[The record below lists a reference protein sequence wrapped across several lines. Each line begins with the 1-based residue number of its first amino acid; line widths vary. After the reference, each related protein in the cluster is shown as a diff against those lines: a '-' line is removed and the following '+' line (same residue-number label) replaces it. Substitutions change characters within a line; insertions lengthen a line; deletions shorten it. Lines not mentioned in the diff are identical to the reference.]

1 MSDHI
6 HRLAASHSPVFLL
19 NSRLGRFSAPRSR
32 EGPFSRSY
40 GASLPSSLAVTHS
53 SAFGCSP
60 RPPVSVS
67 GTGPLGLKLSGFSWK
82 RPSTLCPLPR
92 RAGVLSRIGARRV
105 LHCARHAYLAS
116 TRNSVCGRRFRH
128 SVPASQHRGA
138 RECQPVTRRGTLQ
151 RQGPLRTR
159 LTLARLASARKPWSS
174 GVSVSRTHCRYS
186 CLHLPFRGLHRAS
199 RRGFQAGGM
208 LPYRCVSASH
218 GFGGRLHARSSS
230 TPARSTG
237 ELLRT
242 L

>member
-1 MSDHI
+1 M
-6 HRLAASHSPVFLL
+6 
-19 NSRLGRFSAPRSR
+19 
-32 EGPFSRSY
+32 
-40 GASLPSSLAVTHS
+40 PSSLAVTHS